1 MPYVKFI
8 SGHSESTK
16 TIQNYLEKKGRHLA
30 SDFVNAARESIDGLS
45 WSEVMDRTRE
55 EYDTQHARKGQ
66 RARRYEH
73 IIISLDPQDDVSLDD
88 FRDYVTSIVSHWFD
102 GELGRFQVAIVYH
115 DDNSERVARG
125 EKGVLHAHLVVNNPD
140 LETGLRLSP
149 KLTPKF
155 VNDFATDAN
164 SRALDLGWHGFAQNG
179 VSMTLEQM
187 KAAGLSRSRGRY
199 AALAMAEGI
208 EVPEIEGEE
217 AYEFRDKTGRVDKID
232 DVLKDKDG
240 EGDMLFKR
248 RKKVTRDVAGARE
261 DSAIGTSDDL
271 DSVDATSSNNPT
283 GTNVGSNEFAVKFKF
298 RDGDERMY
306 VFTRQPTRED
316 IPEKRYRERE
326 GFSWKQDI
334 RDRVDVALRLAE
346 SSKDFK
352 EICGL
357 LGVGVS
363 YNAHGDIKFSHPS
376 SPDTRVVKGH
386 TLGKDYS
393 TASIATAISMKG
405 TARQQRAHDLPGRE
419 RYMRDPERRAAMLAA
434 AEAEPDTVE
443 GASDMSVIRDFIAYN
458 DAHGIK
464 SYEDYPDT
472 RAGRA
477 ARSYAELIGAFDA
490 EGDKTLDE
498 STPLID
504 RLELQRFIRE
514 ETGAGGLG
522 ITVES
527 PRTGGTID
535 EAPSAG
541 GEQPRKKR

>member
-102 GELGRFQVAIVYH
+102 GVLGRFQVAIVYH

-232 DVLKDKDG
+232 DALKDKDG

-248 RKKVTRDVAGARE
+248 RKKVTRDVAGASE

-271 DSVDATSSNNPT
+271 DSVDETSSNNPT
-283 GTNVGSNEFAVKFKF
+283 GANVGSNEFSVKFKF

-419 RYMRDPERRAAMLAA
+419 RYMRDSERRAAMLAA

>member
-164 SRALDLGWHGFAQNG
+164 NRALDLGWHGFAQNG

-217 AYEFRDKTGRVDKID
+217 AYEFRDKAVRVDKD
-232 DVLKDKDG
+232 DDAPKDKDG
-240 EGDMLFKR
+240 ESDMFFKR
-248 RKKVTRDVAGARE
+248 RKNVTRDVADAHK
-261 DSAIGTSDDL
+261 DDMVAISDNPDAIG
-271 DSVDATSSNNPT
+271 VTSSSDRSAAK
-283 GTNVGSNEFAVKFKF
+283 VGSNEFAVKFKF

-376 SPDTRVVKGH
+376 SPETRVVKGH

-535 EAPSAG
+535 EAPNAG

>member
-164 SRALDLGWHGFAQNG
+164 GRALDLGWHGFAQNG
-179 VSMTLEQM
+179 VSMTLDQM
-187 KAAGLSRSRGRY
+187 KAVGLSRSRGRY

-232 DVLKDKDG
+232 DALKDKDG

-248 RKKVTRDVAGARE
+248 RKKVTRDVAGASE

-271 DSVDATSSNNPT
+271 DSVDETSSNNPT
-283 GTNVGSNEFAVKFKF
+283 GANVGSNEFAVKFKF

-458 DAHGIK
+458 DAHDIK

-498 STPLID
+498 NTPLID

-522 ITVES
+522 LTVES

>member
-73 IIISLDPQDDVSLDD
+73 IIISLDPQDDVSLND

-187 KAAGLSRSRGRY
+187 KAVGLSRSRGRY

-232 DVLKDKDG
+232 DALKDKDG

-248 RKKVTRDVAGARE
+248 RKKVTRDVAGASE

-271 DSVDATSSNNPT
+271 DSVDETSSNNPT
-283 GTNVGSNEFAVKFKF
+283 GANVGSSEFAVKFKF

>member
-208 EVPEIEGEE
+208 EAPEIEGEE

-232 DVLKDKDG
+232 DALKDKDG

-283 GTNVGSNEFAVKFKF
+283 GANVGSKEFAVKFKF

-490 EGDKTLDE
+490 ESDKTLDE

>member
-55 EYDTQHARKGQ
+55 DYDTQHARKGQ

-217 AYEFRDKTGRVDKID
+217 AYEFRDKTARVDKID
-232 DVLKDKDG
+232 DALKDKDG

-248 RKKVTRDVAGARE
+248 RKKVTGDVAGARE

-271 DSVDATSSNNPT
+271 DSVGATSSNNPT
-283 GTNVGSNEFAVKFKF
+283 GANVGSNEFAVKFKF

-490 EGDKTLDE
+490 ESDKTLDE

>member
-8 SGHSESTK
+8 SGHSETVK
-16 TIQNYLEKKGRHLA
+16 KIQKYLEKNNRHLA
-30 SDFVNAARESIDGLS
+30 EDFINAARESMDGLS
-45 WSEVMDRTRE
+45 WAEVMDETRE
-55 EYDTQHARKGQ
+55 EYGTQHARKGQ

-88 FRDYVTSIVSHWFD
+88 FRDYVTSIASRWFD
-102 GELGRFQVAIVYH
+102 DEIGRFQVAIVYH
-115 DDNSERVARG
+115 DDNNERVSRG
-125 EKGVLHAHLVVNNPD
+125 EKGVLHAHLVINNAD
-140 LETGLRLSP
+140 LESGLRISP
-149 KLTPKF
+149 KLTPRTVTAF
-155 VNDFATDAN
+155 ALDVNN
-164 SRALDLGWHGFAQNG
+164 RALDLGWHGFANNG
-179 VSMTLEQM
+179 VSLTLEEM
-187 KAAGLSRSRGRY
+187 RARGLEPSKGRRAARL
-199 AALAMAEGI
+199 MAQGI
-208 EVPEIEGEE
+208 EAPGIEGEE
-217 AYEFRDKTGRVDKID
+217 EYSFTGDKEADITGSE
-232 DVLKDKDG
+232 DG
-240 EGDMLFKR
+240 YNPAPNDGQA
-248 RKKVTRDVAGARE
+248 V
-261 DSAIGTSDDL
+261 
-271 DSVDATSSNNPT
+271 VDATVDESSFGRTSHDGITENT
-283 GTNVGSNEFAVKFKF
+283 YSGKGSAGRKDDMQGSDETFRVKFEFKSGGVRVF
-298 RDGDERMY
+298 D
-306 VFTRQPTRED
+306 FTRQPARED
-316 IPEKRYRERE
+316 MAERRYRERE

-334 RDRVDVALRLAE
+334 RDRVDVAMRLAE
-346 SSKDFK
+346 STRDFT
-352 EICGL
+352 EICDL
-357 LGVGVS
+357 LGVGIS
-363 YNAHGDIKFSHPS
+363 YNKQGDIKFSHPS
-376 SPDTRVVKGH
+376 APDTRVVKGQ
-386 TLGKDYS
+386 TLGNRYS
-393 TASIATAISMKG
+393 AGNIATILSMKG

>member
-1 MPYVKFI
+1 M
-8 SGHSESTK
+8 
-16 TIQNYLEKKGRHLA
+16 
-30 SDFVNAARESIDGLS
+30 
-45 WSEVMDRTRE
+45 
-55 EYDTQHARKGQ
+55 
-66 RARRYEH
+66 
-73 IIISLDPQDDVSLDD
+73 
-88 FRDYVTSIVSHWFD
+88 
-102 GELGRFQVAIVYH
+102 
-115 DDNSERVARG
+115 
-125 EKGVLHAHLVVNNPD
+125 LHAHLVVNNPD

-232 DVLKDKDG
+232 DALKDKDG

-271 DSVDATSSNNPT
+271 DSIDATSSNNPT
-283 GTNVGSNEFAVKFKF
+283 GANVGSNEFAVKFKF

-352 EICGL
+352 GDLRSAGCGRL
-357 LGVGVS
+357 IQRSRRYQVLTPLKPRYAGGQGAHIGQGLFHRLHCHRDLHEGNRAPAARPRPPRPRALHARPGAPCC
-363 YNAHGDIKFSHPS
+363 NA
-376 SPDTRVVKGH
+376 
-386 TLGKDYS
+386 
-393 TASIATAISMKG
+393 
-405 TARQQRAHDLPGRE
+405 
-419 RYMRDPERRAAMLAA
+419 RR
-434 AEAEPDTVE
+434 
-443 GASDMSVIRDFIAYN
+443 R
-458 DAHGIK
+458 
-464 SYEDYPDT
+464 
-472 RAGRA
+472 RGRA
-477 ARSYAELIGAFDA
+477 
-490 EGDKTLDE
+490 
-498 STPLID
+498 
-504 RLELQRFIRE
+504 
-514 ETGAGGLG
+514 
-522 ITVES
+522 
-527 PRTGGTID
+527 
-535 EAPSAG
+535 
-541 GEQPRKKR
+541 

>member
-232 DVLKDKDG
+232 DALKDKDG

-283 GTNVGSNEFAVKFKF
+283 GVNVGSNEFAVKFKF

-498 STPLID
+498 SAPLID